1 MATTDANNVEQLRA
15 RVAKLE
21 SELAELRQAQPA
33 SLANESTEC
42 PPRSRLMALQRMG
55 VVQNYER
62 IREQAVLIVGVG
74 GVGSVTAEMLTRCG
88 VGRLILFDYDKVEM
102 ANMNRLFFQPHQA
115 GLSKVEAA
123 KRTLLSGCAGYELL
137 RSRAAEGGLPDGG
150 PVQTLLACVDNYEAR
165 VAVSAMCTELGLTWL
180 ESGVSEDA
188 VSGHV
193 QLMRPGRT
201 LSDERTLSA
210 RRWVVAATLK
220 LLLGFGRVSPY
231 LGYSAMTDF
240 FPVESLKPNPDCAEP
255 ACQRRQREAAEA
267 DAVAAAAATP
277 DSAEQNS
284 SAAAA
289 AVHSEND
296 WCIELVEEGGDEA
309 AAGRSVG
316 AGGGV
321 RTAYSVPAAAAD
333 AAAPAAAS
341 RIEFPPVEEIQRQC
355 HELEALL
362 DGEGDGDE
370 SGSAKRRDRP
380 CPLCGRQFRLLANLR
395 RHLRLRHAL
404 LHRQESPEQPPR
416 KRSRP
421 TGPAKKP
428 GWAGASGE
436 WRSAE
441 VASHA
446 ELTAWRLSHEAS
458 VGCRYYV
465 SSLRREGGGG
475 EPGAVRYCVHSCSAG
490 WRTRLACPA
499 RIIASRR
506 PGGLAGYR
514 IRYSLLHRHHPEHRP
529 PARTR
534 FSAGEASHVPDV
546 RARALRSALL
556 STEEPDRLCDPR
568 LARRLT
574 REALRGHA
582 LGGQQPWQAV
592 EERLLTELAAGPASP
607 LLLCQF
613 RRSWCFRN
621 RVRLGAGFH
630 PSDGALGCALTL
642 QAPSERQLLAQRL
655 SSAEALVIDCVYE
668 SSDPEELSVLCL
680 LLLDAEGRPQTGGW
694 LLTDRVTETR
704 VEDWLRCCVTAAADS
719 PRSDSGCAFTGWLL
733 LPPGLLGA
741 TAGARVFP
749 RAAGCFAERLQ
760 LLRSWRRCLQARPDQ
775 WDVAA
780 LLLLELHAAAVQPQ
794 LGRAS
799 AALSEFARKFRRVS
813 PELAARADRLARWPQ
828 LWADAAKPARLR
840 WVEMRLHSNPGLLGL
855 LPLHFAGRTR
865 RPDRLLA

>member
-1 MATTDANNVEQLRA
+1 
-15 RVAKLE
+15 
-21 SELAELRQAQPA
+21 
-33 SLANESTEC
+33 
-42 PPRSRLMALQRMG
+42 
-55 VVQNYER
+55 
-62 IREQAVLIVGVG
+62 
-74 GVGSVTAEMLTRCG
+74 
-88 VGRLILFDYDKVEM
+88 
-102 ANMNRLFFQPHQA
+102 
-115 GLSKVEAA
+115 
-123 KRTLLSGCAGYELL
+123 
-137 RSRAAEGGLPDGG
+137 
-150 PVQTLLACVDNYEAR
+150 
-165 VAVSAMCTELGLTWL
+165 
-180 ESGVSEDA
+180 
-188 VSGHV
+188 
-193 QLMRPGRT
+193 
-201 LSDERTLSA
+201 
-210 RRWVVAATLK
+210 
-220 LLLGFGRVSPY
+220 
-231 LGYSAMTDF
+231 
-240 FPVESLKPNPDCAEP
+240 
-255 ACQRRQREAAEA
+255 
-267 DAVAAAAATP
+267 
-277 DSAEQNS
+277 
-284 SAAAA
+284 
-289 AVHSEND
+289 
-296 WCIELVEEGGDEA
+296 
-309 AAGRSVG
+309 
-316 AGGGV
+316 
-321 RTAYSVPAAAAD
+321 
-333 AAAPAAAS
+333 
-341 RIEFPPVEEIQRQC
+341 IEFPPVEEIQRQC

-362 DGEGDGDE
+362 DGEDDGDE

-592 EERLLTELAAGPASP
+592 EDRLLAELAAGPASP

-621 RVRLGAGFH
+621 RVRLGAGFR

-668 SSDPEELSVLCL
+668 SSDPEEISVLCL

-865 RPDRLLA
+865 RPDRLLALVLEAADWRRSCCELDDDLDSHRESLAGDTATAPVTAAFRTDAPAIHSGPAWPDLADQFCPREIQAQLAGQPCLVAGSQLVRRVRSVCPERLCFRLCPSAACAGLCPHLYRCDCRPAGQTGFCRHVHRAHADLTARLLHTPAAEAVRRATVAEQPLLLPARPSDQLLVEAELGLSAEPHQQPHQLAAAASSATVPTHSAELQVWLPDAPLPPQPLISSDLSPRAQQLISLLLDDD

>member
-1 MATTDANNVEQLRA
+1 HPRLRVSMATTDANNVEQLRA

-33 SLANESTEC
+33 SARQRIDRMSAEVVDSN
-42 PPRSRLMALQRMG
+42 PYSRLMALQRMG

-123 KRTLLSGCAGYELL
+123 KRTLLGINPDVQIEAHSCNVTTMEGYELL

-201 LSDERTLSA
+201 PCFACLPPLVVAEGGDERTLKREGVCAASLPTTMGI
-210 RRWVVAATLK
+210 VAGLLVQATLK

-333 AAAPAAAS
+333 AAAPAAA
-341 RIEFPPVEEIQRQC
+341 VQ
-355 HELEALL
+355 
-362 DGEGDGDE
+362 E
-370 SGSAKRRDRP
+370 SGLSLEDLRAQM
-380 CPLCGRQFRLLANLR
+380 GRL
-395 RHLRLRHAL
+395 
-404 LHRQESPEQPPR
+404 
-416 KRSRP
+416 
-421 TGPAKKP
+421 
-428 GWAGASGE
+428 
-436 WRSAE
+436 
-441 VASHA
+441 
-446 ELTAWRLSHEAS
+446 
-458 VGCRYYV
+458 
-465 SSLRREGGGG
+465 
-475 EPGAVRYCVHSCSAG
+475 
-490 WRTRLACPA
+490 
-499 RIIASRR
+499 
-506 PGGLAGYR
+506 
-514 IRYSLLHRHHPEHRP
+514 
-529 PARTR
+529 
-534 FSAGEASHVPDV
+534 
-546 RARALRSALL
+546 
-556 STEEPDRLCDPR
+556 
-568 LARRLT
+568 
-574 REALRGHA
+574 
-582 LGGQQPWQAV
+582 
-592 EERLLTELAAGPASP
+592 
-607 LLLCQF
+607 
-613 RRSWCFRN
+613 
-621 RVRLGAGFH
+621 
-630 PSDGALGCALTL
+630 
-642 QAPSERQLLAQRL
+642 
-655 SSAEALVIDCVYE
+655 
-668 SSDPEELSVLCL
+668 
-680 LLLDAEGRPQTGGW
+680 
-694 LLTDRVTETR
+694 
-704 VEDWLRCCVTAAADS
+704 
-719 PRSDSGCAFTGWLL
+719 
-733 LPPGLLGA
+733 
-741 TAGARVFP
+741 
-749 RAAGCFAERLQ
+749 
-760 LLRSWRRCLQARPDQ
+760 
-775 WDVAA
+775 
-780 LLLLELHAAAVQPQ
+780 
-794 LGRAS
+794 
-799 AALSEFARKFRRVS
+799 
-813 PELAARADRLARWPQ
+813 
-828 LWADAAKPARLR
+828 
-840 WVEMRLHSNPGLLGL
+840 
-855 LPLHFAGRTR
+855 
-865 RPDRLLA
+865 